1 MTYNS
6 LLSDFAVVISSIRG
20 FILASVRLF
29 LQMLNVKEYEDQFF
43 SNLEILLL
51 YTLYKK
57 TIDAMVV
64 GLLQGG
70 HKC

>member
-64 GLLQGG
+64 SLL
-70 HKC
+70 

>member
-57 TIDAMVV
+57 TIDATVV
-64 GLLQGG
+64 SLL
-70 HKC
+70 